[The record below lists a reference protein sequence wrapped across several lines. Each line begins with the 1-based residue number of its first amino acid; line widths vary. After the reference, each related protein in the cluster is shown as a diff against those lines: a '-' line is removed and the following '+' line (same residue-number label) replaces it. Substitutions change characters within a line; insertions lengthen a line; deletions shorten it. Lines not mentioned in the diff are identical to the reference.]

1 MNSGT
6 IESDF
11 LVIGSGLAG
20 LYSALNA
27 ARHGTVT
34 LVTKS
39 EFHVSSS
46 YWAQGGVAAV
56 LNPDDSFESHIRDT
70 LQAGRDYCD
79 PKAVDVLIKEGANCI
94 QDLIGMGMLFD
105 KSDVGY
111 DLGLEGGHSARR
123 IFHANGAATG
133 KALIDFLMP
142 GVVSHPAIQIIE
154 HGFVYNLLCQD
165 NICYGAELTSVKK
178 NRNIRVNSPVTIL
191 ATGGYSGLFSRT
203 TNPGTSTGDG
213 LWLAY
218 NQGAVLKEMEF
229 VQFHPTAFYSEQG
242 DSFLISEALRGE
254 GARLK
259 NQKGE
264 PFMESYP
271 KGDLSPRDL
280 VSKEIFRQLQ
290 KQKNPYVYLDLHHLD
305 YDKIKNS
312 FPGIIN
318 RVEAAGT
325 DIKNE
330 GVPVAPA
337 AHYCIGGVETDLH
350 GRTALKGL
358 YACGEVAATGVHGAN
373 RLASNS
379 LLECLVF
386 GRRAV
391 LHAARDDKKRP
402 SLKISGKKLVLNREN
417 HELFALLKLEVSSIL
432 NKYMGIERD
441 QVGLQIAMNR
451 LFDAEERVKDLD
463 SDEYYA
469 IQMHGMLRVAAACLH
484 GAYQREES
492 RGVHCRTDFPS
503 TNSVKKSYRFMRTTD
518 AYSNNE
524 FVNST
529 QVI

>member
-27 ARHGTVT
+27 ARYGTVT

-39 EFHVSSS
+39 AFHVSSS

-56 LNPDDSFESHIRDT
+56 LNPNDSFESHIRDT

-79 PKAVDVLIKEGANCI
+79 PEAVDVLIKEGANCI
-94 QDLIGMGMLFD
+94 QDLIDMGMLFD
-105 KSDVGY
+105 KSDLGY

-123 IFHANGAATG
+123 ILHANGAATG

-142 GVVSHPAIQIIE
+142 GVVSHPAIKIIE
-154 HGFVYNLLCQD
+154 YGFVYNLICQD
-165 NICYGAELTSVKK
+165 NSCFGAELYSVKE
-178 NRNIRVNSPVTIL
+178 NRNIRINSPVTLL

-229 VQFHPTAFYSEQG
+229 VQFHPTAFYSEKG

-254 GARLK
+254 GARLR

-264 PFMESYP
+264 PFMASYP
-271 KGDLSPRDL
+271 EGDLSPRDL
-280 VSKEIFRQLQ
+280 VSKEIFKQLQ
-290 KQKNPYVYLDLHHLD
+290 KQENPYVYLDLRHLD
-305 YDKIKNS
+305 YEKIKTS

-318 RVEAAGT
+318 RVEAAGI
-325 DIKNE
+325 DIEKE

-350 GRTALKGL
+350 GRTALEGL
-358 YACGEVAATGVHGAN
+358 YACGEAAATGVHGAN

-386 GRRAV
+386 GKRAV
-391 LHAARDDKKRP
+391 SHAAASDKKRQ
-402 SLKISGKKLVLNREN
+402 SLKISGKKLVLNHEN
-417 HELFALLKLEVSSIL
+417 HELFASLKLEVSSIL

-441 QVGLQIAMNR
+441 QKGLRMAMNQ
-451 LFDAEERVKDLD
+451 LSDAEKRIKDLD
-463 SDEYYA
+463 ADEYYTV
-469 IQMHGMLRVAAACLH
+469 QMHGMIRVASACLH
-484 GAYQREES
+484 GAYQRKES
-492 RGVHCRTDFPS
+492 RGVHCRTDFPV
-503 TNSVKKSYRFMRTTD
+503 TNSEKESFRFVRKTD
-518 AYSNNE
+518 TYSDSE
-524 FVNST
+524 FINST
-529 QVI
+529 QAL